1 MEDPF
6 AITDEMIQSAAP
18 VDGSALAT
26 FKALMDEE
34 LFFDDVEA
42 AHLDEAYSMHIDF
55 AIGRTNK
62 SRWVQPWERGV
73 MVKPD
78 LFPKSMP
85 SAAFKSAKNVELKTV
100 DEHAKSSKG
109 NVTSISSKRLKTGSN
124 LTISWETKLSNN
136 RLAAIHKW
144 TTVIK
149 CAPLDFGVIRLLY
162 VAKKAGLDHSTV
174 GQTLE
179 NVFAGK
185 GTGTL
190 HSRAGPI
197 LRYIKYWKGR
207 GSDPIPFTE
216 PMVYSFL
223 QDEGEK
229 SAATFARSFVCALAF
244 TFHIVQSDSAK
255 QCVQSKRVTGI
266 ATKCF
271 LKKRALVQK
280 APLRVE
286 HVKALES
293 IVTQSKY
300 RLSDRVAAGFF
311 CYLIYARARF
321 SDGQHSG
328 NMSLDLATEEGS
340 TSGYVEASVTRS
352 KSSYT
357 IERKTRHLPM
367 VAPVTGLLQEPWAIH
382 WFRCIKDSKLQI
394 GSKRPLLPAPDPSGG
409 WQQLPITAESGGA
422 WLRSL
427 LTMVCGASDIIN
439 SYGTHSCKATCL
451 SWLAKGAVDLP
462 TRALLGYHS
471 VGKASTAL
479 IYGRDNMA
487 GPLRTLEDI
496 VGKVATGALR
506 PDMTRS
512 GMLSQVGGSEKTDK
526 QNLEKPEEEPISS
539 SEDSADEEAP
549 DHDLDEAAL
558 NSVAEKWS
566 GHIRQEHIDEGFLYR
581 HPISRTIH
589 VLLEEGTTKFKCGRE
604 VVSSHIRLDEA
615 PLVMHPA
622 CKQCF
627 PSSNGL

>member
-1 MEDPF
+1 M
-6 AITDEMIQSAAP
+6 A
-18 VDGSALAT
+18 GSALAT
-26 FKALMDEE
+26 FKALMEE
-34 LFFDDVEA
+34 EFFVDDVEA
-42 AHLDEAYSMHIDF
+42 AHLDEAYSMHVDF
-55 AIGRTNK
+55 AFGYTNK
-62 SRWVQPWERGV
+62 SRWVQPWERGI

-85 SAAFKSAKNVELKTV
+85 LGAFKNAKNVEI
-100 DEHAKSSKG
+100 KSVENQSKYHS
-109 NVTSISSKRLKTGSN
+109 VKPSSMSSKRLKTGSASD
-124 LTISWETKLSNN
+124 ISWEKKLSNN

-144 TTVIK
+144 TTIIK
-149 CAPLDFGVIRLLY
+149 CAPLDFGVIRLMY
-162 VAKKAGLDHSTV
+162 VAKKTGLDNSTV
-174 GQTLE
+174 GRTLE

-185 GTGTL
+185 STGTL
-190 HSRAGPI
+190 HSRAGPV
-197 LRYIKYWKGR
+197 LRYIKYWKGC
-207 GSDPIPFTE
+207 GVDPIPFTE
-216 PMVYSFL
+216 AMAYSFL

-244 TFHIVQSDSAK
+244 SFHVVQSDSAK

-271 LKKRALVQK
+271 LRKRALVQK

-328 NMSLDLATEEGS
+328 NMTLDLATEEGA
-340 TSGYVEASVTRS
+340 TSGYVEALVVRS

-357 IERKTRHLPM
+357 IERKTRRLPM
-367 VAPVTGLLQEPWAIH
+367 VAPVSGLLQEPWAIH
-382 WFRCIKDSKLQI
+382 CFRCIKDANLQI

-427 LTMVCGASDIIN
+427 LTMVCGSSDVIS

-451 SWLAKGAVDLP
+451 SWLAKGGVDLP
-462 TRALLGYHS
+462 TRALPGYHS
-471 VGKASTAL
+471 VGKSSTAL

-487 GPLRTLEDI
+487 GPIRILEDI

-512 GMLSQVGGSEKTDK
+512 GMLAKSGELEKADK
-526 QNLEKPEEEPISS
+526 QHLDQQEEEPVSW
-539 SEDSADEEAP
+539 SEDSADEETP
-549 DHDLDEAAL
+549 DHAMDEDAL
-558 NSVAEKWS
+558 NSVAEKSS
-566 GHIRQEHIDEGFLYR
+566 GHICQEHIDEGFLFR

-589 VLLEEGTTKFKCGRE
+589 VLLEEGSTKFKCGRE
-604 VVSSHIRLDEA
+604 VVSSHLRLDKA
-615 PLVMHPA
+615 PLVMHPV

-627 PSSNGL
+627 PSANGL